1 MGSQR
6 LLGLASACAI
16 GVTFLAC
23 QAGATI
29 VTLEPIGAVTNG
41 TDVANY
47 FNGGND
53 GYPRDGVGPSD
64 DVIFPSSGITT
75 VFDNATSGKF
85 QNLPSGAQDVLF
97 QSVASTMNVASGYGI
112 TSLSFDYS
120 DIANSTYSPTVT
132 VWSGANGTGIALAT
146 INLVGNSPIYGSAG
160 TACTAT
166 GRECCTWSLATA
178 NFSGLAES
186 VTFGGTGIGQVE
198 FDSVQMNIT
207 AVPLPAAL
215 PLLLSGVAGLGT
227 WARRRIAG

>member
-1 MGSQR
+1 MDRQR
-6 LLGLASACAI
+6 LLGVASACAI
-16 GVTFLAC
+16 GVTLLASP
-23 QAGATI
+23 AGATI
-29 VTLEPIGAVTNG
+29 VTLEPAGPVTNQ

-64 DVIFPSSGITT
+64 EVIFPGSGITT

-85 QNLPSGAQDVLF
+85 QNVPSGAQDILF
-97 QSVASTMNVASGYGI
+97 QSVASTMNFASGYGI

-132 VWSGANGTGIALAT
+132 VWSGANGTGTALAT
-146 INLVGNSPIYGSAG
+146 INLMGNSPIYGSAG
-160 TACTAT
+160 SACTAT
-166 GRECCTWSLATA
+166 GKEFCTWSFSTA

-207 AVPLPAAL
+207 AVPIPAAL
-215 PLLLSGVAGLGT
+215 PLLLSGFAGLGT
-227 WARRRIAG
+227 WVRRRRPG